1 MKQLSPM
8 LIDLLQIYARGGKL
22 KPRQIEELKDSGL
35 INNAGVTPE
44 GLLHLTQHE
53 GN

>member
-1 MKQLSPM
+1 M
-8 LIDLLQIYARGGKL
+8 LIELLQIYARGGKL

-35 INNAGVTPE
+35 INNAEVTPE